1 MGSLQED
8 FEKLKAFDDNI
19 RNALND
25 KMLSEEE
32 MNKIIHLVHI
42 NNYLQI
48 IYSFE
53 IEVLKALLEHFLE
66 VENYDQCAFIRDSVK
81 SHNKA
86 TGAQIKLI

>member
-1 MGSLQED
+1 MGNLQED
-8 FEKLKAFDDNI
+8 FESLQAFDNDI

-25 KMLSEEE
+25 SMLSEEE

-53 IEVLKALLEHFLE
+53 IEVLKILLEHFLE
-66 VENYDQCAFIRDSVK
+66 VENYVQCASIRDSVK
-81 SHNKA
+81 FHNKA